1 MTCVTDVSQERAGIK
16 DEKKL
21 LRRIVFMEIKLYFY
35 NVMENKADILL
46 R

>member
-1 MTCVTDVSQERAGIK
+1 MTCVTDVSQERTGIK

-21 LRRIVFMEIKLYFY
+21 LRCIVFMEIKLYFY
-35 NVMENKADILL
+35 NVMESKADILL

>member
-1 MTCVTDVSQERAGIK
+1 MTCVTDVPQERAGIK

-35 NVMENKADILL
+35 NVMENKVDILL

>member
-1 MTCVTDVSQERAGIK
+1 MTCVTDVPQERVGIK